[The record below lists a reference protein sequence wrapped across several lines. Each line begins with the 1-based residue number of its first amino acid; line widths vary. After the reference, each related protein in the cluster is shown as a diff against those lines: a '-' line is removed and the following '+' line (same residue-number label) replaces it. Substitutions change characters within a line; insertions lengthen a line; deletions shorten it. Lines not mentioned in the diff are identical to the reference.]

1 MPVCGPSGEGSSC
14 SRSLS
19 EKLIIVLNQ
28 IDGNETDMRATLGL
42 RMRITV
48 ALAVTAAATALFAVF
63 GAMWIISGII
73 DRADQRELRSHY
85 DALQSRIA
93 EESHRAA
100 AMSAVVAAIPA
111 TQEAMAKQ
119 DRDALVK
126 LFGPVFAATKSD
138 YGVDQFQFHVPPA
151 TSYLRVHQPTKFG
164 DDLSGFRKTVV
175 LANQDKKAV
184 VGLEG
189 GHAGLGIRGVV
200 PIAQTGKHLGSVEF
214 GLTFG
219 QPFLDDFK
227 LNRHVDVAFHL
238 ADGTGFKLF
247 GGTLKGRSFFDAA
260 DYGRAAG
267 GSFTV
272 RQDKLDGTPVAA
284 LLGPIKDFSGRPLG
298 AVELVMDNAD
308 YDAAVDRARWLAIGI
323 AALGLVLAGIVG
335 YFIARS
341 ISRPII
347 SITSVMRELADGKLD
362 VTMPVGNSKDEV
374 GEMVKAVAVFRE
386 NAISVNRLQGEQAD
400 AKAQSEAEK
409 RRALAALADN
419 FESSIRDVVNS
430 VSAAAVEME
439 QTARSMSG
447 IVEQSNRQTR
457 AVSSASALASENVQ
471 TVAAAAEELSSSMTE
486 ISRRLAHAT
495 QVVGRAANDG
505 RQSNA
510 RVQSL
515 ADAAQKISDV
525 VSFINGIASQTNLLA
540 LNATIEAARA
550 GEAGRGFAVVASEV
564 KALATQTAKA
574 TEEIGAQVTA
584 VQGKTTGAVEG
595 IQAICTTIQ
604 EVDEISAA
612 IAAAVGQQGTATQEI
627 AQNVQQAAA
636 RTGEVSQN
644 ITGVSA
650 GIVATGAAAEEVLGS
665 AVELSKQSQRLRD
678 EVDRFLANVRAA

>member
-1 MPVCGPSGEGSSC
+1 
-14 SRSLS
+14 
-19 EKLIIVLNQ
+19 
-28 IDGNETDMRATLGL
+28 MRATLGL

-48 ALAVTAAATALFAVF
+48 ALAITAAATALFAVL

-100 AMSAVVAAIPA
+100 AMSAVVAAMPA

-119 DRDALVK
+119 DRDALVR
-126 LFGPVFAATKSD
+126 LFGPVFTAIKSD

-151 TSYLRVHQPTKFG
+151 TSYLRVHQPAKFG
-164 DDLSGFRKTVV
+164 DDLSSFRKTVV
-175 LANQDKKAV
+175 VANQEHRVV

-189 GHAGLGIRGVV
+189 GVAGLGIRGVA
-200 PIAQTGKHLGSVEF
+200 PIAQAGKHLGSVEF

-227 LNRHVDVAFHL
+227 SNRHVDVAFHL
-238 ADGTGFKLF
+238 SDGSGFKLF
-247 GGTLKGRSFFDAA
+247 GGTLKGKSFFDAA

-267 GSFTV
+267 GDFTM
-272 RQDKLDGTPVAA
+272 RQAKLDSMPVAA
-284 LLGPIKDFSGRPLG
+284 LLGPIRDFSGKPLG

-308 YDAAVDRARWLAIGI
+308 YVASADRAWLLAFGI
-323 AALGLVLAGIVG
+323 AALGLALAAIVG
-335 YFIARS
+335 YLIARS
-341 ISRPII
+341 ISRPIL
-347 SITSVMRELADGKLD
+347 SITSVMRDLADGRLD
-362 VTMPVGNSKDEV
+362 VAMPVARSKDEV
-374 GEMVKAVAVFRE
+374 G
-386 NAISVNRLQGEQAD
+386 SEQ
-400 AKAQSEAEK
+400 EK
-409 RRALAALADN
+409 QRAFAALADN
-419 FESSIRDVVNS
+419 FEASIRDVVTT

-439 QTARSMSG
+439 HTARSMSA
-447 IVEQSNRQTR
+447 IVEQSRNQTR
-457 AVSSASALASENVQ
+457 TVSSASALASENVQ

-495 QVVGRAANDG
+495 EVVGRAASDG

-515 ADAAQKISDV
+515 ADAAQKIGDV
-525 VSFINGIASQTNLLA
+525 VSFINGIAGQTNLLA

-584 VQGKTTGAVEG
+584 VQGETTGAVQS
-595 IQAICTTIQ
+595 IQSICTTIQ
-604 EVDEISAA
+604 QVDEISAA

-627 AQNVQQAAA
+627 AQNVQLAAA

-644 ITGVSA
+644 IAGVTE
-650 GIVATGAAAEEVLGS
+650 GIAATGTAAEEVLGS
-665 AVELSKQSQRLRD
+665 AVELSRQSQRLRD
-678 EVDRFLANVRAA
+678 EVDRFLAHIRAA

>member
-1 MPVCGPSGEGSSC
+1 
-14 SRSLS
+14 
-19 EKLIIVLNQ
+19 
-28 IDGNETDMRATLGL
+28 MRATLGL

-48 ALAVTAAATALFAVF
+48 ALAVTAAATALFAVL

-85 DALQSRIA
+85 DALQSRIS

-100 AMSAVVAAIPA
+100 AMSAVVAAMPA

-119 DRDALVK
+119 DREALVR
-126 LFGPVFAATKSD
+126 LFGPVFAAIKSD

-151 TSYLRVHQPTKFG
+151 TSYLRVHQPAKFG

-175 LANQDKKAV
+175 LANEQRKVV

-189 GHAGLGIRGVV
+189 GVAGLGIRGVV
-200 PIAQTGKHLGSVEF
+200 PIAQAGKHLGTVEF

-238 ADGTGFKLF
+238 SDGTAFKLF

-260 DYGRAAG
+260 DYGRAST

-284 LLGPIKDFSGRPLG
+284 LLGPIKDFSGKPLG

-308 YDAAVDRARWLAIGI
+308 YEASVDRARWLAIGI
-323 AALGLVLAGIVG
+323 AGLGLVLAAIVG

-347 SITSVMRELADGKLD
+347 SITSVMRELADGRLD
-362 VTMPVGNSKDEV
+362 VTMPVGSSKDEV
-374 GEMVKAVAVFRE
+374 GEMVKAVAVFRD
-386 NAISVNRLQGEQAD
+386 NAISVNRLQAEQAD

-439 QTARSMSG
+439 QTARSMSD

-471 TVAAAAEELSSSMTE
+471 TVATAAEELSSSMTE

-495 QVVGRAANDG
+495 EVVGRAANDG

-584 VQGKTTGAVEG
+584 VQGETTGTVEG
-595 IQAICTTIQ
+595 IQSICTTIQ
-604 EVDEISAA
+604 QVDEISAA

-644 ITGVSA
+644 IAGVSE

-665 AVELSKQSQRLRD
+665 AVELSRQSQRLRD